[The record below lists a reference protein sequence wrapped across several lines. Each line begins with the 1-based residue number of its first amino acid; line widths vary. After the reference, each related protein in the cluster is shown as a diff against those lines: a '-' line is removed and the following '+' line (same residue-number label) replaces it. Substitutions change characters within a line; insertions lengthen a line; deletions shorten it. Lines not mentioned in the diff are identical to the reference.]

1 MKNFIPESIVPNI
14 IECFFD
20 VKKGGYYMFALL
32 KLSIMDWD
40 SLKRWSSV
48 DLALLKPD

>member
-1 MKNFIPESIVPNI
+1 MPNI
-14 IECFFD
+14 VKSFFD
-20 VKKGGYYMFALL
+20 VKKAATKCSPLL